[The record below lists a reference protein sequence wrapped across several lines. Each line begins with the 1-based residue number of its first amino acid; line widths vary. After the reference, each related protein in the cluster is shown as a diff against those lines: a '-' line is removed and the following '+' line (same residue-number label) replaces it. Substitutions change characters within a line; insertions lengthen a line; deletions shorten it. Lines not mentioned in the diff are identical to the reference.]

1 MQPAPPLYSS
11 THRGHT
17 AYIIHRRRQYTSNF
31 QSQDPINHTNTIAS
45 QELRGSGKMQAA
57 KEKVKDGVSAVKA
70 KAKIT
75 QAKASEKAEAATAR
89 SHAEREL
96 AHERGKAKVAA
107 AKMELHQ
114 DKALHREE
122 AMEHRIHKHGGG
134 HGRHHHKHG
143 VGIVAAPPPATGAG
157 AYHPPPAAGGHYY

>member
-1 MQPAPPLYSS
+1 
-11 THRGHT
+11 
-17 AYIIHRRRQYTSNF
+17 
-31 QSQDPINHTNTIAS
+31 
-45 QELRGSGKMQAA
+45 MQAA

-70 KAKIT
+70 KTKIT
-75 QAKASEKAEAATAR
+75 RAKAEEKAEAATAR

-122 AMEHRIHKHGGG
+122 AIEHRIHKHAATGCLGG
-134 HGRHHHKHG
+134 HGHARHNKHG
-143 VGIVAAPPPATGAG
+143 VAAAPAPPPGAG
-157 AYHPPPAAGGHYY
+157 AYYPPAAGAGHY

>member
-1 MQPAPPLYSS
+1 
-11 THRGHT
+11 
-17 AYIIHRRRQYTSNF
+17 
-31 QSQDPINHTNTIAS
+31 
-45 QELRGSGKMQAA
+45 MQAA

-70 KAKIT
+70 KTKIT
-75 QAKASEKAEAATAR
+75 QGKASEKAEAATAR
-89 SHAEREL
+89 SHAEREP

-134 HGRHHHKHG
+134 HGHHHHKHG
-143 VGIVAAPPPATGAG
+143 VGIVAAPARPPGAG
-157 AYHPPPAAGGHYY
+157 AYYSTAARGHY

>member
-1 MQPAPPLYSS
+1 
-11 THRGHT
+11 
-17 AYIIHRRRQYTSNF
+17 
-31 QSQDPINHTNTIAS
+31 
-45 QELRGSGKMQAA
+45 MQAA

-70 KAKIT
+70 KTKIA

-114 DKALHREE
+114 DKVLHREE
-122 AMEHRIHKHGGG
+122 AIEHRIHKHGG
-134 HGRHHHKHG
+134 HRPHPHKHR
-143 VGIVAAPPPATGAG
+143 V
-157 AYHPPPAAGGHYY
+157 

>member
-70 KAKIT
+70 KA
-75 QAKASEKAEAATAR
+75 AEKAEAATAR
-89 SHAEREL
+89 SHAERKL

-114 DKALHREE
+114 DKVLHREE
-122 AMEHRIHKHGGG
+122 AIEHRIHKHGGHG
-134 HGRHHHKHG
+134 HHHHKHG
-143 VGIVAAPPPATGAG
+143 VGIVAAPAPVPGAG
-157 AYHPPPAAGGHYY
+157 AYYSTAARHHY

>member
-1 MQPAPPLYSS
+1 
-11 THRGHT
+11 
-17 AYIIHRRRQYTSNF
+17 
-31 QSQDPINHTNTIAS
+31 
-45 QELRGSGKMQAA
+45 MQAA

-70 KAKIT
+70 KTKIT
-75 QAKASEKAEAATAR
+75 RAKAEEKAEEATAR

-122 AMEHRIHKHGGG
+122 AIEHRIHKHGATGCLGG
-134 HGRHHHKHG
+134 HGHARHNKHG
-143 VGIVAAPPPATGAG
+143 VAAAPGTGA
-157 AYHPPPAAGGHYY
+157 YYPPAAGAGHYY